1 MAKSHFFD
9 GEENIAPR
17 TAADARKL
25 IGKKVKYLR
34 DEDID
39 RTGRGYFF
47 PRVGIVAGVHGRQI
61 AMDYLENYCVDLSSL
76 REMTLLPPDPE
87 SQPGEPDSL
96 DEPQGASKKPSRGPR
111 E

>member
-1 MAKSHFFD
+1 MANSLYFE

-17 TAADARKL
+17 TAAEARKL

-34 DEDID
+34 DSDID

-47 PRVGIVAGVHGRQI
+47 PRVGIVAGVYDRQI
-61 AMDYLENYCVDLSSL
+61 AMDQPENYCVHLSSL
-76 REMTLLPPDPE
+76 REMILLDPDPE
-87 SQPGEPDSL
+87 PQDAGKDPL
-96 DEPQGASKKPSRGPR
+96 DEPQEGSKKASHGPK